1 MSSTKFTQVLS
12 LAAAAGVMFA
22 IASSPAR
29 AGDDGAAPIWVG
41 LYSLV
46 QPIVGFSLNG
56 DDKEEPSIDYRD
68 HGRLVVPPKLDLPPP
83 AAKPAASNPAWPVDN
98 EQQKKKRTKAEEAAA
113 KIEHYGRPIP
123 PRPDGNGS
131 VTVNADVEG
140 VAPKPKCQRTA
151 APGDTCTQ
159 TASTSNSGFSL
170 NPLTWI
176 GGGEKKSGSTTL
188 GPEPDRDWLT
198 DPPKGYRA
206 PVEGVGAKLDN

>member
-1 MSSTKFTQVLS
+1 MSSTKLKDVLS
-12 LAAAAGVMFA
+12 LAAASGVIFA
-22 IASSPAR
+22 LAAAPAR

-46 QPIVGFSLNG
+46 QPIVGISVGG
-56 DDKEEPSIDYRD
+56 DDKEDKSIDYRD

-83 AAKPAASNPAWPVDN
+83 AAKPAASNPAWPVEN
-98 EQQKKKRTKAEEAAA
+98 EQLKQKKTKAEEAAA
-113 KIEHYGRPIP
+113 KIEHYGRPMP
-123 PRPDGNGS
+123 PRPGANGT

-140 VAPKPKCQRTA
+140 VAPAKPKCQRTA

-159 TASTSNSGFSL
+159 TASNSTFSW
-170 NPLTWI
+170 NPLTWV
-176 GGGEKKSGSTTL
+176 GGGEKKGATTL